1 MKKTR
6 SGGPGRVG
14 ATAPRCSGC
23 DREHLGIFV
32 LDAPREVPEIRLGY
46 CCLGAALAM
55 ADIMALE
62 AAQAGPGEERA

>member
-6 SGGPGRVG
+6 SGGAGRVG
-14 ATAPRCSGC
+14 ATTPRCSGC
-23 DREHLGIFV
+23 DRQHLGIFV
-32 LDAPREVPEIRLGY
+32 LDAPREAPEIRLGY